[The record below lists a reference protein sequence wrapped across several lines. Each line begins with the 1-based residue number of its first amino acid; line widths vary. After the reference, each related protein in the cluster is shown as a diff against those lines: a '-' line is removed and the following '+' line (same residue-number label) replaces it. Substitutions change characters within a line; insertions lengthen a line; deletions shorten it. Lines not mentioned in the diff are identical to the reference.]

1 MGELFYAARRR
12 RYSTMGCIASVGI
25 CNPFCNLTNDI
36 GTEWATKNRM
46 VLSIINTILLVFG
59 VCFAVVGA
67 IGAFSDED
75 LIKSFPWMTFHQ
87 SNYTAEGVDAAGV
100 TIYQAHVNDDGI
112 LFYSNIWGITDEYKT
127 AHLAWREW
135 NGEGK
140 VCADAHLTVLTCM
153 GIGLF
158 FAILSLLQA
167 LNRMDADWDTNGNK
181 CMMLFT
187 TFSAMVSNSIAVGVF
202 SSDCYAAA
210 YKYDMHPKMGIGYYS
225 FIVCILAANVPN
237 FIINLVIKVPSHS
250 EGGEAKP
257 LLSEE
262 AKSPE
267 TTSPPKVKSPQKAGR
282 KKGKKPKNA
291 KEVASPAQP

>member
-1 MGELFYAARRR
+1 
-12 RYSTMGCIASVGI
+12 MGCIASVGI

-36 GTEWATKNRM
+36 GTECATKNRM

-59 VCFAVVGA
+59 VCFAVVGC

-87 SNYTAEGVDAAGV
+87 SNYTAEGVDAAGI
-100 TIYQAHVNDDGI
+100 TIYKAHVNDNGI

-135 NGEGK
+135 SGEGR
-140 VCADAHLTVLTCM
+140 VCADSHLTVLTCM

-158 FAILSLLQA
+158 FAILSLLQG

-187 TFSAMVSNSIAVGVF
+187 TFSAVVCNSIAVGVF
-202 SSDCYAAA
+202 SADCFAAA
-210 YKYDMHPKMGIGYYS
+210 HKYDMHPKMGIGYYS
-225 FIVCILAANVPN
+225 FIVCILAANIPN
-237 FIINLVIKVPSHS
+237 FIINLVIKVPPPSQ
-250 EGGEAKP
+250 GGEATP

-267 TTSPPKVKSPQKAGR
+267 TSPQVKSPQQAGKPK
-282 KKGKKPKNA
+282 KKGKGSKKKPA
-291 KEVASPAQP
+291 EGATQPASA